1 MKKVL
6 LLGDSIRLGYQEIV
20 KELLKEEYEVVF
32 PEDNGRFAAYTLWQ
46 VNQMFREHPDIAL
59 VHWNN
64 GYWDLNPEA
73 PMNVPVHPIEE
84 YAHFLRRI
92 ALFVRSQGAE
102 VIFATTTPIL
112 EKEKVDVLTG
122 FEEDITYDNAY
133 VASYND
139 AAKAVMEELGIE
151 VNDLFALCLE
161 DARFYKCDDLL
172 HLTEEGSRK
181 CAEAIAQ
188 KVRAALEK

>member
-6 LLGDSIRLGYQEIV
+6 LLGDSIRLGYQEDV
-20 KELLKEEYEVVF
+20 KELLKDEYEVVF

-46 VNQMFREHPDIAL
+46 VNQMFREHRDIAL

-73 PMNVPVHPIEE
+73 PMNVPMHPIGE
-84 YAHFLRRI
+84 YQHFLRRI
-92 ALFVRSQGAE
+92 ALFIQSQGAK

-112 EKEKVDVLTG
+112 EKEKIDRLTG
-122 FEEDITYDNAY
+122 YEAEITYDNAY
-133 VASYND
+133 VDSYND
-139 AAKAVMEELGIE
+139 AAKAVMAELGIE
-151 VNDLFALCLE
+151 VNDLHELCMVDE
-161 DARFYKCDDLL
+161 RYYKCDDLL
-172 HLTEEGSRK
+172 HLTAEGSRK

-188 KVRAALEK
+188 KVRAALG